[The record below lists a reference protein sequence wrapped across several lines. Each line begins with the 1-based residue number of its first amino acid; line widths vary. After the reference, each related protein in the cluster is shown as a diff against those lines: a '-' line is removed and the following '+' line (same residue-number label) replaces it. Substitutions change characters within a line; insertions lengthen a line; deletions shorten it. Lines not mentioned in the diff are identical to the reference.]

1 MAYGS
6 GPYRIKT
13 NEQKA
18 REQEALQ
25 AIEGDNAKA
34 RQGTRTDLQDNIKE
48 NFPESETGQAR
59 DIAAR
64 AVGWSGRTDDTRAMD
79 LYDQALQR
87 KPGEHKGNQ
96 YSNGTVDN
104 VNISNRPTGN
114 TEAYALRKLR
124 RDAPQ
129 IHNRLAS

>member
-87 KPGEHKGNQ
+87 KPGGANNPLGIGGRGHKKPPNEPFV
-96 YSNGTVDN
+96 NHDN
-104 VNISNRPTGN
+104 VMIDK
-114 TEAYALRKLR
+114 ALPVK
-124 RDAPQ
+124 Q
-129 IHNRLAS
+129 